1 MITSDGCVVIQPAE
15 GRAVRGAAGAATLM
29 KADGLQTG
37 KLLEAFEQAV
47 PPGSGPPLHIHHDC
61 AETLYILDGEFRF
74 KIGSEA
80 VIAPTGTFLF
90 VPEGVAHTY
99 VNIGPDEGR
108 ILFCFTPAADMASYF
123 EELAEFPSGPPSDRV
138 LDDIAARHGV
148 EIIRSAGGA

>member
-37 KLLEAFEQAV
+37 KLLEAFEQAA
-47 PPGSGPPLHIHHDC
+47 PPGSGPPLHVHHDC
-61 AETLYILDGEFRF
+61 AETLYVLDGQFRF

-90 VPEGVAHTY
+90 VLEGVAHTY
-99 VNIGPDEGR
+99 VNIGPDDGR
-108 ILFCFTPAADMASYF
+108 VLFCCTPAADMAGCIG
-123 EELAEFPSGPPSDRV
+123 EPAELPAGPPVDP
-138 LDDIAARHGV
+138 A
-148 EIIRSAGGA
+148 